1 MLDTA
6 IGDWTARHTVE
17 EVLAALDAAHVPA
30 GRIYTIADIAVD
42 PHYAARGMLQQVRM
56 ADGSDLAVPG
66 FVPKLSLTPA
76 SHRHNAPALGED
88 TDAVLK
94 EIGLNEGQIAAL
106 RERGIVG

>member
-1 MLDTA
+1 MMF
-6 IGDWTARHTVE
+6 
-17 EVLAALDAAHVPA
+17 ALDHAEV
-30 GRIYTIADIAVD
+30 GQCQVAVGMGGL
-42 PHYAARGMLQQVRM
+42 ASMSRGMLQQVRM
-56 ADGSDLAVPG
+56 ADGSALAVPG